1 MPRRHRR
8 RRLRPERS
16 IVNLP
21 GYRVVNLLGLAACF
35 VAMGFA
41 LYLQHVVGLEP
52 CPLCILQRVAVFGA
66 MAVLIAAIL
75 HNPAQTGQRVYA
87 ALGELCALFGLGVA
101 GRHVWLQYLPADQV
115 PACGPGLEYMLD
127 VFPLQ
132 DALSM
137 VLRGSGE
144 CAVVD
149 WTFLGF
155 SLAELT
161 LAVFVGLCVLFS
173 FQMVR
178 RRG

>member
-1 MPRRHRR
+1 MT
-8 RRLRPERS
+8 
-16 IVNLP
+16 LP
-21 GYRVVNLLGLAACF
+21 GYRAVNLLGLAACF
-35 VAMGFA
+35 VALGFA

-66 MAVLIAAIL
+66 MAVLIVAVI
-75 HNPAQTGQRVYA
+75 HNPKRFGQRVYA
-87 ALGELCALFGLGVA
+87 LLGLAGSLAGLGVA

-115 PACGPGLEYMLD
+115 PACGPGLEYMLE

-132 DALSM
+132 DVVNM

-149 WTFLGF
+149 WTFFGF

-161 LAVFVGLCVLFS
+161 LAVFVGLCALFL
-173 FQMVR
+173 FQLLR
-178 RRG
+178 RRA

>member
-1 MPRRHRR
+1 MK
-8 RRLRPERS
+8 
-16 IVNLP
+16 LP
-21 GYRVVNLLGLAACF
+21 GYRLVNVLGLLACL

-52 CPLCILQRVAVFGA
+52 CPLCIMQRIAVFAA
-66 MAVLIAAIL
+66 MGVLVIAIL
-75 HNPAQTGQRVYA
+75 HNPRAVGQRVYA
-87 ALGELCALFGLGVA
+87 LFGLLAALFGLGVA
-101 GRHVWLQYLPADQV
+101 GRHVWLQHLPADQV

-127 VFPLQ
+127 VFPLK

-144 CAVVD
+144 CATVD

-161 LAVFVGLCVLFS
+161 LLVFVGLVTLFL
-173 FQMVR
+173 FQLLR
-178 RRG
+178 QRG

>member
-1 MPRRHRR
+1 MK
-8 RRLRPERS
+8 
-16 IVNLP
+16 LP
-21 GYRVVNLLGLAACF
+21 GYRVVNVLGLLACL

-52 CPLCILQRVAVFGA
+52 CPLCIMQRIAVFAA
-66 MAVLIAAIL
+66 MGVLVIAIL
-75 HNPAQTGQRVYA
+75 HNPRAVGQRVYA
-87 ALGELCALFGLGVA
+87 LSGLLAALFGLGVA
-101 GRHVWLQYLPADQV
+101 GRHVWLQHLPADQV

-127 VFPLQ
+127 VFPLK

-144 CAVVD
+144 CATVD

-161 LAVFVGLCVLFS
+161 LLVFVGLVTLFL
-173 FQMVR
+173 FQLLR
-178 RRG
+178 QRG

>member
-1 MPRRHRR
+1 MT
-8 RRLRPERS
+8 
-16 IVNLP
+16 LP
-21 GYRVVNLLGLAACF
+21 GYRVVNLLGLAGCL

-52 CPLCILQRVAVFGA
+52 CPLCILQRVAVFAA
-66 MAVLIAAIL
+66 MGVLVLAIV
-75 HNPAQTGQRVYA
+75 HNPRRTGQRAYGV
-87 ALGELCALFGLGVA
+87 LGLVASLAGLGVA

-115 PACGPGLEYMLD
+115 PACGPGLGYMLD
-127 VFPLQ
+127 VFPMQ
-132 DALSM
+132 DVIGM

-161 LAVFVGLCVLFS
+161 AVVFVGLVVLFA
-173 FQMVR
+173 FQIAR
-178 RRG
+178 RDA

>member
-1 MPRRHRR
+1 MT
-8 RRLRPERS
+8 
-16 IVNLP
+16 LP
-21 GYRVVNLLGLAACF
+21 GYRLVNVLGLLACF

-52 CPLCILQRVAVFGA
+52 CPLCIMQRVAVFAA
-66 MAVLIAAIL
+66 MGVLVLAIL
-75 HNPAQTGQRVYA
+75 HNPRRTGQRVYA
-87 ALGELCALFGLGVA
+87 LLGLVAAFAGLGVA
-101 GRHVWLQYLPADQV
+101 GRHVWLQHMPADQV
-115 PACGPGLEYMLD
+115 PACGPGLDYMMD

-132 DALSM
+132 DVVSM

-161 LAVFVGLCVLFS
+161 LVVFAGLVVLFA
-173 FQMVR
+173 FQLLR
-178 RRG
+178 PRG

>member
-1 MPRRHRR
+1 MT
-8 RRLRPERS
+8 
-16 IVNLP
+16 LP
-21 GYRVVNLLGLAACF
+21 GYRIVNALGLLGCL

-52 CPLCILQRVAVFGA
+52 CPLCIMQRVAVFGA
-66 MAVLIAAIL
+66 MGVLVLAIL
-75 HNPAQTGQRVYA
+75 HNPRRTGQRVYA
-87 ALGELCALFGLGVA
+87 VLGALASLAGLGVA
-101 GRHVWLQYLPADQV
+101 ARHVWLQYLPADQV
-115 PACGPGLEYMLD
+115 PACGPGLDYMMD
-127 VFPLQ
+127 VFPMQ
-132 DALSM
+132 DVVRM

-161 LAVFVGLCVLFS
+161 AVVFVGLVVLFS
-173 FQMVR
+173 FQLLR

>member
-1 MPRRHRR
+1 MK
-8 RRLRPERS
+8 
-16 IVNLP
+16 LP
-21 GYRVVNLLGLAACF
+21 GYRLVNVLGLLGCL

-52 CPLCILQRVAVFGA
+52 CPLCIMQRVAVFAA
-66 MAVLIAAIL
+66 MGVLVLAIL
-75 HNPAQTGQRVYA
+75 HNPRAVGQRVYA
-87 ALGELCALFGLGVA
+87 LTGLLAALSGLGVA
-101 GRHVWLQYLPADQV
+101 GRHVWLQHLPADQV

-132 DALSM
+132 DVVSM

-144 CAVVD
+144 CATVD

-161 LAVFVGLCVLFS
+161 LMVFVGLVVLFL
-173 FQMVR
+173 FQLLR
-178 RRG
+178 QRG